1 MDIQCRS
8 GMRIVLAAVAAMAV
22 GLFSG
27 CAPIASPPPPVTASP
42 PVAPQSRE
50 ETPRPAEDPG
60 YLDAV
65 SAFQSGDMERAASL
79 FEQVSQAALDEPSRR
94 RALYG
99 LACARLTMAQDEK
112 ELAKARS
119 LWETWRAESPPG
131 GDGEDPKFMAGIL
144 SQYRPAFLVKDIKAA
159 CDKEC
164 DKRLLEKEEEVRR
177 IIQRQVQ
184 ALEEIHREIQEKKK
198 GLSNY

>member
-1 MDIQCRS
+1 MQCR
-8 GMRIVLAAVAAMAV
+8 RYVWIVLTAVVVVV
-22 GLFSG
+22 GVVSG
-27 CAPIASPPPPVTASP
+27 CSRNVLPPLPGPSSP
-42 PVAPQSRE
+42 PVPPSRE
-50 ETPRPAEDPG
+50 ETPQKVEDPK

-65 SAFQSGDMERAASL
+65 TAFQGGDMELAASF
-79 FEQVSQAALDEPSRR
+79 FEQARLAALDEPSRR

-99 LACARLTMAQDEK
+99 LACARLLLAQDEK
-112 ELAKARS
+112 ELARARN

-131 GDGEDPKFMAGIL
+131 GDGEDPKFMAGVL
-144 SQYRPAFLVKDIKAA
+144 SQYRPGFLLKDMKAA

-184 ALEEIHREIQEKKK
+184 ALGDIHREIQEKKK